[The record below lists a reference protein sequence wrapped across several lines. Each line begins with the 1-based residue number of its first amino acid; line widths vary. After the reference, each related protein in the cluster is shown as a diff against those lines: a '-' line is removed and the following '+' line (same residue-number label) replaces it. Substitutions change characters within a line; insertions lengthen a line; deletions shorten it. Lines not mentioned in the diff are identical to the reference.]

1 MERRPASNGGNNL
14 FTVSARVEKSREIV
28 ERLAVRQRFY
38 RGGFFIFAVIGVSA
52 ASAVIGIT
60 PSAWV
65 YMLVW
70 VGSSLLGT
78 AAILWWLYIARGTSV
93 YADAGRE
100 LLGGK

>member
-1 MERRPASNGGNNL
+1 MEGRPSTNGGNNL
-14 FTVSARVEKSREIV
+14 STVSVRVEKAHEIV
-28 ERLAVRQRFY
+28 ERLAVRRRFY
-38 RGGFFIFAVIGVSA
+38 RGGFFIFAVIVVSA

-60 PSAWV
+60 PGAWV
-65 YMLVW
+65 SMLAW

-78 AAILWWLYIARGTSV
+78 AAILWWLYLARGTSR

>member
-1 MERRPASNGGNNL
+1 
-14 FTVSARVEKSREIV
+14 
-28 ERLAVRQRFY
+28 
-38 RGGFFIFAVIGVSA
+38 
-52 ASAVIGIT
+52 VIGIT

-65 YMLVW
+65 YMLAW

-78 AAILWWLYIARGTSV
+78 AAVLWWLYIARETSL

>member
-1 MERRPASNGGNNL
+1 MEGRPATNGGNNL
-14 FTVSARVEKSREIV
+14 SKGSARVEKSREIA
-28 ERLAVRQRFY
+28 ERLAVRRRFY
-38 RGGFFIFAVIGVSA
+38 RGGFLILAVIVVSA

-65 YMLVW
+65 GMLAW

-78 AAILWWLYIARGTSV
+78 AAILWWLYIARETSL
-93 YADAGRE
+93 YSDAGRE